1 MQEAIAA
8 GKPMLVIP
16 LIADQFRN
24 AKLGEYRGFS
34 VTINKNNFSVASL
47 SEAIAQLVHNHRSVM
62 LIECIESYSLRS
74 RARELRD
81 MIGIR
86 PVQGEQLLLSWT
98 ELVAR
103 FDVDLDLPNLGLLQ
117 YSGIDVIA
125 SILAILVVALYIVY
139 RILRCYFWSCF
150 KMAYED
156 KAKKE

>member
-1 MQEAIAA
+1 
-8 GKPMLVIP
+8 
-16 LIADQFRN
+16 
-24 AKLGEYRGFS
+24 
-34 VTINKNNFSVASL
+34 
-47 SEAIAQLVHNHRSVM
+47 
-62 LIECIESYSLRS
+62 
-74 RARELRD
+74 